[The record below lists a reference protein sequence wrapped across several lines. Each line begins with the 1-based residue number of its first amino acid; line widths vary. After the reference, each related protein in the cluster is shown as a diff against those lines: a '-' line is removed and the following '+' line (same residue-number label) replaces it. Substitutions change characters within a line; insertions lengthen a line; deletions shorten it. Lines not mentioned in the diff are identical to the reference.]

1 MVYGNSKRIVVV
13 KDIPSNIIEEAI
25 LILKHEPGKEIA
37 ANISAKA
44 ASKKDGVK
52 VNTDLLLK
60 EAEIIINSYIN
71 EGKLQ
76 EKYPRKIVMGK
87 KVFPQNNKF
96 NLILNAGLVISAAFL
111 LFVLS
116 KFI

>member
-13 KDIPSNIIEEAI
+13 KDIPSNVIEEAI
-25 LILKHEPGKEIA
+25 LILKHEPGKEA
-37 ANISAKA
+37 ATNIGAKTT
-44 ASKKDGVK
+44 SKKDGAN
-52 VNTDLLLK
+52 VNTDFLMK

-87 KVFPQNNKF
+87 KIFPKNHKL
-96 NLILNAGLVISAAFL
+96 NLILNVGLVISAAFL